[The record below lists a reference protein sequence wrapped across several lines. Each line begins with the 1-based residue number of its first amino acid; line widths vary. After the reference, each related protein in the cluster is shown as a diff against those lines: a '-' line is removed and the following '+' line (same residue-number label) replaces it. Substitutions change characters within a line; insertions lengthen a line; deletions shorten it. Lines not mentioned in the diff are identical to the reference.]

1 MTNFSNGGAFVPAA
15 DYNTTGNWRFA
26 GTVTNTGPSVT
37 TSNVGTPA
45 TSTVT
50 ALEKGNSILHQTTLT
65 ITALPVSLSDSNVGG
80 GTKIYTFPEGNI
92 SVLSGLATIAE
103 TTTSTILTTLNG
115 GVTLS
120 VGVGSVQTVA
130 QASGTLATTEQD
142 VVNQFS
148 VTSSTVINVAGA
160 AANGKISATTMLRY
174 DGTATAQALYLNIGI
189 PTATD
194 IDADATCTVTG
205 SVVLTW
211 VFDGDY

>member
-1 MTNFSNGGAFVPAA
+1 MTNFSNGGSFVPAA
-15 DYNTTGNWRFA
+15 DYNTTGNWSFA
-26 GTVTNTGPSVT
+26 GAVTNSGTATT
-37 TSNVGTPA
+37 TSNRGTPA
-45 TSTVT
+45 ASTVT
-50 ALEKGNSILHQTTLT
+50 AIEKGNGVFHQTTLT
-65 ITALPVSLSDSNVGG
+65 ITALAVSLSDANVGG

-92 SVLSGLATIAE
+92 TVLAGLATIAE

-115 GVTLS
+115 GSTLS

-160 AANGKISATTMLRY
+160 AASGKISATTLLRY
-174 DGTATAQALYLNIGI
+174 DGTTTAQPLYLNIGI

-194 IDADATCTVTG
+194 IDADATCTVSGT
-205 SVVLTW
+205 VVLTW
-211 VFDGDY
+211 THDGDY